1 MEVISMKK
9 KEFESYLESTLEK
22 EVANSDFVK
31 KELSDWHDYLDMLY
45 KNILKS
51 WIGEYIEKGL
61 IKFKKNKKNIY
72 EEFSGTYE
80 VESLE
85 LNINGK
91 FVIFEPI
98 GTMLVGSKG
107 RVDVVGKNGT
117 VSLIL
122 VDKDSNGPNIEI
134 KLFTSKKE
142 LIEDEAKEKFS
153 PKKNIEWA
161 WKIFL
166 NNNNRIEYIDLNE
179 SNFLDIITGLTN
191 G

>member
-142 LIEDEAKEKFS
+142 LIEDEAKENFS